1 MTTLRH
7 RMLAVS
13 LPALAVVVS
22 LVSLPAASAV
32 AAPAVAV
39 QRIFGADRYGT
50 SAAVAL
56 ATFPAGGT
64 KPIHPIVATGTDF
77 PDAAVGTGI
86 PSGYFSPGPVLLT
99 RPQALP
105 QPIQDALIKLG
116 RPGGDIVGGP
126 AAVSVAVQLQ
136 LRALGG
142 DWRIQ
147 GKDRYETAV
156 QVARVTFDPEA
167 NRLGTVDGKPSV
179 FLVGGH
185 SAMDA
190 LAVAPLAY
198 AEKVPVLLTE
208 PDALGPALR
217 LWLEFVRQLL
227 GVGGI
232 QVFAIGGPSSVSP
245 AVLAEL
251 RALGN
256 STERIAG
263 TDSQS
268 TAVAVADFAAQKFG
282 WEPTH
287 VDLVRGDTFA
297 DAASAAAHAGELR
310 APLLFTASPVQLGS
324 ATAGFLRAHAGTI
337 SSIDVIGG
345 PSAVSD
351 AVVAQA
357 RAAAVG

>member
-1 MTTLRH
+1 MPTLRH

-13 LPALAVVVS
+13 LATLAVVVS
-22 LVSLPAASAV
+22 LVSLPAGSAV
-32 AAPAVAV
+32 AAPAVTV
-39 QRIFGADRYGT
+39 QRIFGSDRYGT

-64 KPIHPIVATGTDF
+64 QFVLPIVATGTDF
-77 PDAAVGTGI
+77 PDAAVGTGM
-86 PSGYFSPGPVLLT
+86 PSGYFPPGPVLLT

-105 QPIQDALIKLG
+105 QPIQDALITLG
-116 RPGGDIVGGP
+116 RPGGHIVGGK
-126 AAVSVAVQLQ
+126 AAVSVAAQLQ

-147 GKDRYETAV
+147 GRDRYETAV

-179 FLVGGH
+179 FLVGGL

-198 AEKVPVLLTE
+198 AQKVPVLLTR
-208 PDALGPALR
+208 PDVLSSAVGEWLGS
-217 LWLEFVRQLL
+217 VRQLL
-227 GVGGI
+227 GSGGI
-232 QVFAIGGPSSVSP
+232 QVFVIGGPSSVSP

-251 RALGN
+251 QAMGN
-256 STERIAG
+256 STQRIAG
-263 TDSQS
+263 LDVAS
-268 TAVAVADFAAQKFG
+268 TAVAVADFALQKLG

-287 VDLVRGDTFA
+287 LNLVRGDSFA
-297 DAASAAAHAGELR
+297 DAASAAARAGQLR
-310 APLLFTASPVQLGS
+310 APLLFTTSPIELGS
-324 ATAGFLRAHAGTI
+324 ATADFLRAHAGTI
-337 SSIDVIGG
+337 DSIDVIGG
-345 PSAVSD
+345 PSAISD

-357 RAAAVG
+357 RSAATG

>member
-1 MTTLRH
+1 MPTLRQ

-13 LPALAVVVS
+13 LPTLAVVVS
-22 LVSLPAASAV
+22 LVSLPAASA
-32 AAPAVAV
+32 AAPPVVTV
-39 QRIFGADRYGT
+39 QRIFGSDRYVT

-56 ATFPAGGT
+56 ATFPTGGT
-64 KPIHPIVATGTDF
+64 QYVHPIVATGTDF
-77 PDAAVGTGI
+77 ADAAVGTGL
-86 PSGYFSPGPVLLT
+86 PSGYFPPGPVLLT

-105 QPIQDALIKLG
+105 QPIQDALITLG
-116 RPGGDIVGGP
+116 HPGGDIVGGP
-126 AAVSVAVQLQ
+126 AAVSVAAQLQ

-167 NRLGTVDGKPSV
+167 NRLGTIDGRPSV
-179 FLVGGH
+179 FLVGGR

-198 AEKVPVLLTE
+198 AQKVPVLLTR
-208 PDALGPALR
+208 PDVLSPAVREWLGSG
-217 LWLEFVRQLL
+217 LL
-227 GVGGI
+227 GSGGL
-232 QVFAIGGPSSVSP
+232 QVFVIGGPGSVSP

-263 TDSQS
+263 IDSQS
-268 TAVAVADFAAQKFG
+268 TAAAVADFAAQKFG
-282 WEPTH
+282 WQPTH
-287 VDLVRGDTFA
+287 VNLVRGDTFA
-297 DAASAAAHAGELR
+297 DAASAAAHAGQLR
-310 APLLFTASPVQLGS
+310 APLLFTTSPVQLGS
-324 ATAGFLRAHAGTI
+324 ATAGYLRAHAGSI
-337 SSIDVIGG
+337 ASIDVIGG

-357 RAAAVG
+357 RVAATG